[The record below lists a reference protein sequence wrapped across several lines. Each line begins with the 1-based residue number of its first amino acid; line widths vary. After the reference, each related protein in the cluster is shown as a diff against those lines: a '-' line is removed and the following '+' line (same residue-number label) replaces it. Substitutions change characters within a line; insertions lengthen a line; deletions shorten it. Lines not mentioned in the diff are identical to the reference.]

1 MNKRNLLPRIIA
13 SPFVF
18 GLMTVSYSIAIFR
31 DWFLFLR
38 YGGEFVK
45 YKEKDPSATLQTV
58 YNAVKER
65 STKTYK

>member
-1 MNKRNLLPRIIA
+1 MNKRNLIPRLIV
-13 SPFVF
+13 SPLIL
-18 GLMTVSYSIAIFR
+18 GLMTVYYSIAIFR

-58 YNAVKER
+58 YNAVKDQ
-65 STKTYK
+65 SNPPKP